1 MLQRLI
7 RGLLKK
13 VGSRCTSGDA
23 HIRVSL
29 QKDATSE
36 PYIFEV
42 DLFDGEFLGSF
53 FIGVD
58 GLGEEEHFRVPYAL
72 GDRIDFAKI
81 LKRIEFKQLQN
92 ALERTLVAE
101 AGQAFSLVVI
111 APGLPNQDLE
121 LGGVHFRNEGYATF
135 RARPIYL
142 FVQATSY

>member
-1 MLQRLI
+1 MSEPR
-7 RGLLKK
+7 RH
-13 VGSRCTSGDA
+13 VHAPAVNSRSIQEGWKS
-23 HIRVSL
+23 IPG
-29 QKDATSE
+29 E

-42 DLFDGEFLGSF
+42 DLFDDELLGSF

-58 GLGEEEHFRVPYAL
+58 GLGEEEHFRIPYAL

-81 LKRIEFKQLQN
+81 LKRNEFKQLQN
-92 ALERTLVAE
+92 ALERTLVTE

-121 LGGVHFRNEGYATF
+121 LGGVHFRNEGYGTF

>member
-13 VGSRCTSGDA
+13 IGSRCKSADA

-29 QKDATSE
+29 QRDA
-36 PYIFEV
+36 PNGKYIFEA
-42 DLFDGEFLGSF
+42 DFFDDELLASF

-58 GLGEEEHFRVPYAL
+58 GLGEEEHFRLPYAL
-72 GDRIDFAKI
+72 GDGIDFAKI
-81 LKRIEFKQLQN
+81 LKRNEFKQLQN

-121 LGGVHFRNEGYATF
+121 LGGVHFRNEGYGTF

-142 FVQATSY
+142 FVQAY